1 MAYPYYNQPYQYYQ
15 NPYYQNPYQQQSF
28 QQQPQAQ
35 GVQQQAVQQNV
46 QPVQP
51 QIQNGGFISVP
62 NIETARN
69 WPIAPGNSVTFKDES
84 APYIYT
90 KTMGY
95 NQLDTPR
102 FERFKLVKEEDAPQM
117 AVNAPTSASND
128 NAVDLSG
135 YALKTE
141 LEPLQDEIEGLKKRI
156 EELTEKKQPAR
167 AKKEEKDDA

>member
-1 MAYPYYNQPYQYYQ
+1 MPYPYYNQPYQYYQ
-15 NPYYQNPYQQQSF
+15 NQYYQNPYQQ
-28 QQQPQAQ
+28 AQ
-35 GVQQQAVQQNV
+35 MQNVQQQQMQQNAQQMQPVQQT
-46 QPVQP
+46 QP

-102 FERFKLVKEEDAPQM
+102 FERFRLVKEEEATQTASKAP
-117 AVNAPTSASND
+117 VNASSEKSMDLSAYALKTDLDALQAQIEAIEKKLKGVPEGKHIKKEADSND
-128 NAVDLSG
+128 NA
-135 YALKTE
+135 
-141 LEPLQDEIEGLKKRI
+141 
-156 EELTEKKQPAR
+156 
-167 AKKEEKDDA
+167 